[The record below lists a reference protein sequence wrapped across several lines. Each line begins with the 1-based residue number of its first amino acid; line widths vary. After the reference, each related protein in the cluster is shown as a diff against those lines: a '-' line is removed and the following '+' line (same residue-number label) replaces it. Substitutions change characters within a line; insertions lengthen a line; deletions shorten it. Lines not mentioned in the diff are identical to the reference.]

1 MTGNIADPVMQTI
14 SYHLGTGYEKPLLI
28 MISFGF
34 MGSMVALHTAG
45 SRTLYSFG
53 RDKMIPGSR
62 FATMLSKNRKLP
74 WVALSFTA
82 AISIIVLLVNL
93 GAERVFSTLLQISAA
108 GFFISYGF
116 VVISQLVLHVKKRHA
131 HGPFNLGKWSYP
143 ITAIAAVWI
152 VFEVINLMWPR
163 SPSLPWYQNWGVL
176 TISVAWRSSAPSC
189 SSWCRGTEG
198 TSARSAVGGDRRGR
212 CLRGRP
218 PPATATRPPEAAHRG
233 LRAGEDPARGPRRLR
248 TSSGAIGAGR
258 SQPRFWRR
266 TRSQQSGD
274 TVRRSHDGRRQT

>member
-1 MTGNIADPVMQTI
+1 VIQTVTA
-14 SYHLGTGYEKPLLI
+14 HLGSGFEKPLLI

-62 FATMLSKNRKLP
+62 FAVLLSKNRKLP
-74 WVALSFTA
+74 VFALCFTA
-82 AISIIVLLVNL
+82 AISIIILLVNL

-116 VVISQLVLHVKKRHA
+116 VVISQLILHVRKRHA

-143 ITAIAAVWI
+143 ITAIASVWI

-163 SPSLPWYQNWGVL
+163 SPSLPWYQNWGVV
-176 TISVAWRSSAPSC
+176 TISAGLAVVGVIVFFLVPRHGGHVGQMPSEEIA
-189 SSWCRGTEG
+189 EG
-198 TSARSAVGGDRRGR
+198 AAFADVPAGDADTS
-212 CLRGRP
+212 
-218 PPATATRPPEAAHRG
+218 T
-233 LRAGEDPARGPRRLR
+233 
-248 TSSGAIGAGR
+248 
-258 SQPRFWRR
+258 
-266 TRSQQSGD
+266 
-274 TVRRSHDGRRQT
+274 